1 MNINL
6 IGLGKLG
13 YPMSLFL
20 SSSGYKINCYD
31 KDDAIYEKIRDSSY
45 LSHEENLGDFKNY
58 KNNLFYFDDIQS
70 SFEGTS
76 ISFITVP
83 TPSKLDGS
91 FSLDKIKLILDQIA
105 VYLKKNKEK
114 NQPYIINICST
125 VSPYSC
131 EKELIPYLENKYD
144 LKEEV
149 DFVLVYNP
157 YFVALGSVV
166 KTLQNPDFVLIGARK
181 IEKIKI
187 LLSIYNSIYS
197 KEVKFKFLNLTEAEI
212 TKIFVNTF
220 LTLKISF
227 SNYVQLITNGDLK
240 LSTSKILDAIGED
253 KRIGKSFL
261 KQGLPYGGPCLPRDN
276 YAVINFANKLNIES
290 CLNKSSEL
298 INYTYTSTLFGQID
312 YLEKNNIK
320 KISFIGLGYRPNT
333 DCLEGSISLKLI
345 DYCLENNFEVL
356 LFDFY
361 IKETYKTLKK
371 YINLEQF
378 LFDSDIIFLPYIDKK
393 FNQLLNFDKK
403 NIIILDF
410 FSQFDNNNNNNNNNS
425 IKIVNNLKNVDLD
438 FIKECDGK
446 NNSKVVQLKK

>member
-1 MNINL
+1 MKINL

-31 KDDAIYEKIRDSSY
+31 KDNATYEKIKDSSY
-45 LSHEENLGDFKNY
+45 LTHEENLGDFKDY

-70 SFEGTS
+70 SFEDTS

-91 FSLDKIKLILDQIA
+91 FSLDNIKLILDHIA
-105 VYLKKNKEK
+105 VYLRKNKEN
-114 NQPYIINICST
+114 NQPYLINICST

-131 EKELIPYLENKYD
+131 ENELIPYLENEYD
-144 LKEEV
+144 LKEGV

-157 YFVALGSVV
+157 YFVALGSIV
-166 KTLQNPDFVLIGARK
+166 KTLQNPDFVLIGARNM
-181 IEKIKI
+181 EKIKI

-197 KEVKFKFLNLTEAEI
+197 KEVKFKFLTLTEAEI
-212 TKIFVNTF
+212 TKVFVNTF

-227 SNYVQLITNGDLK
+227 SNYVQLLTNEDLK

-253 KRIGKSFL
+253 KRIGKNFL
-261 KQGLPYGGPCLPRDN
+261 KPGLPYGGPCLPRDN
-276 YAVINFANKLNIES
+276 KAVINFAQKKNIES
-290 CLNKSSEL
+290 YLNKSTE
-298 INYTYTSTLFGQID
+298 IANNFFTSSLFKQMD
-312 YLEKNNIK
+312 YLKKNSIK
-320 KISFIGLGYRPNT
+320 KISFIGLGYRSNT
-333 DCLEGSISLKLI
+333 ECVEGSVSLKLI

-356 LFDFY
+356 LYDFY
-361 IKETYKTLKK
+361 IKESYKNLKK
-371 YINLEQF
+371 YLNLEQF
-378 LFDSDIIFLPYIDKK
+378 LFNSDIIFMPYIDKK
-393 FNQLLNFDKK
+393 FNRLLNFNKK

-410 FSQFDNNNNNNNNNS
+410 FNQFDNNNDS
-425 IKIVNNLKNVDLD
+425 IKITNNLKNVDLD
-438 FIKECDGK
+438 FIKEYAEK